1 MLRQVWRDELDSHL
15 QDCADEL
22 VKLGYEPDAALTEAK
37 QRLGDPE
44 QIAKQL
50 AEVHPWL
57 AAYADW
63 IALILL
69 LVGIIP
75 LYLLHYFA
83 ASTLLGLV
91 SDQLLLWWWAGGLV
105 LVTLLLVKWQLSI
118 ISLARRLGLVVA
130 LSLGW
135 FVATC
140 VTIALDINN
149 FETIIY
155 NGLFGLSCIV
165 VLLLFRKQFS
175 LFYRQLFILVAVS
188 LMIVFAWREAG
199 LFEQQLFNQCLY
211 LLDSD
216 LTTAPST
223 LCHQVSPLSGYLWFI
238 YALAALAIAHLS
250 YYVLCLWKDGTH
262 LYRKVL
268 TTGLLVC
275 LPITSFSISGVN
287 STGTLD
293 VVPWKVDIY
302 TAYVDILGRRPEDK
316 DYQFYATTRSY
327 EHMSEVRAVLYTSTE
342 RQEKIK
348 LLYQEIL
355 LREPTTEEL
364 EQYTSSKQTINQI
377 TQQLEGMN

>member
-15 QDCADEL
+15 MDCADDL
-22 VKLGYEPDAALTEAK
+22 VKLGYEPDAALAEAK

-83 ASTLLGLV
+83 ANTILGLV
-91 SDQLLLWWWAGGLV
+91 SDQLLLWWWAGGV
-105 LVTLLLVKWQLSI
+105 ILVTWLLVKWQLSI
-118 ISLARRLGLVVA
+118 IPLTRRLGIAVT

-135 FVATC
+135 FVAAC
-140 VTIALDINN
+140 VTITLDVNN

-155 NGLFGLSCIV
+155 NGLFGLSCLV
-165 VLLLFRKQFS
+165 VLLLFKKQFN
-175 LFYRQLFILVAVS
+175 LFYRQLFVLVAVS

-199 LFEQQLFNQCLY
+199 LFEQHLFEQCLY

-216 LTTAPST
+216 PTTAPST

-238 YALAALAIAHLS
+238 YALAALAIAHLTH
-250 YYVLCLWKDGTH
+250 YVLCLWKNGTH
-262 LYRKVL
+262 LYRKVI
-268 TTGLLVC
+268 TTGLFIC
-275 LPITSFSISGVN
+275 LPLASFSISGVN
-287 STGTLD
+287 STGALD
-293 VVPWKVDIY
+293 VVAWKVEIY
-302 TAYVDILGRRPEDK
+302 QAYVDILGRRPEDK
-316 DYQFYATTRSY
+316 DYQFYGSTRSY
-327 EHMSEVRAVLYTSTE
+327 LHMSEVRAVLYQSAE
-342 RQEKIK
+342 RREKIK
-348 LLYQEIL
+348 LLYTEIL
-355 LREPTTEEL
+355 GREPTTEEL
-364 EQYTSSKQTINQI
+364 QDYDSNKQTINQI
-377 TQQLEGMN
+377 TQQLREME